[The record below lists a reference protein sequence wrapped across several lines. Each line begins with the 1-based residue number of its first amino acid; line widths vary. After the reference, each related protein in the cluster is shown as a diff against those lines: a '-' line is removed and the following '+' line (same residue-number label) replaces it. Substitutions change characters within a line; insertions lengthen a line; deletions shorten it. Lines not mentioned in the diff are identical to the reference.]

1 MADTILVVNAGS
13 SSIKFSVY
21 GVGGA
26 SDLALTLK
34 GQVDG
39 IGTHPRLRARDA
51 GGRPLVDQTFSS
63 AEISDVAVA
72 MGRVGAWLRQ
82 YLHGAMPVAVGHRV
96 AHGGP
101 AYRVP
106 VAVDDDILATLERLV
121 PLAPMHQPYN
131 LHPIRTIQERFP
143 RTVQVACFDTG
154 FHQGHPDVADRFA
167 IPEALYLEGVR
178 RYGFHGLSYEYI
190 ARALPSVAPEIAQ
203 GSVVVAH
210 LGSGASMCA
219 IKGGRSVDSTMAF
232 TGLDGLPMGTR
243 CGQIDPGVLL
253 YLVSEKGYG
262 AKELERFLYHESG
275 LRGLS
280 GISNDVRDLLTS
292 EDPRARLALDYF
304 VYRVARELGALAA
317 AMQGIDAVVLT
328 AGISENSPEMRAR
341 ICGGAAWLGL
351 RLDEAANRAGGPRIS
366 TPGSQVSAWVIPTD
380 EERMI
385 AEHTLKVWRE
395 QAVPKAS
402 RVSGEK

>member
-1 MADTILVVNAGS
+1 MADSILVVNAGS

-21 GVGGA
+21 SVGGA
-26 SDLALTLK
+26 SDLSLSLK

-39 IGTHPRLRARDA
+39 IGTRPRLRARDA
-51 GGRPLVDQTFSS
+51 GGHPLVDQTFPA
-63 AEISDVAVA
+63 AEIPDVGVA
-72 MGRVGAWLRQ
+72 TGRVGAWLRER
-82 YLHGAMPVAVGHRV
+82 LPGAVPVAVGHRV

-101 AYRVP
+101 DYRAP
-106 VAVDDDILATLERLV
+106 VAVDDDILAALERLV
-121 PLAPMHQPYN
+121 PLAPMHQPHN
-131 LHPIRTIQERFP
+131 LRPIRTIQERFP
-143 RTVQVACFDTG
+143 CSLQVACFDTG
-154 FHQGHPDVADRFA
+154 FHRGHPDVADRFA
-167 IPEALYLEGVR
+167 IPEALYREGVR

-190 ARALPSVAPEIAQ
+190 ARALPRVAPEIAQ
-203 GSVVVAH
+203 GAVVVAH

-262 AKELERFLYHESG
+262 AKELERLLYHESG

-280 GISNDVRDLLTS
+280 GISNDVRDLLAS
-292 EDPRARLALDYF
+292 EDPRARLALDCF

-317 AMQGIDAVVLT
+317 ALQGIDAVVLT

-341 ICGGAAWLGL
+341 ICTRAAWLGL
-351 RLDEAANRAGGPRIS
+351 RLDDAANRAGGPRIS
-366 TPGSQVSAWVIPTD
+366 TPDSRVSAWVIPTD

-385 AEHTLKVWRE
+385 AEHTLTVWRDH
-395 QAVPKAS
+395 AARRP
-402 RVSGEK
+402 G

>member
-21 GVGGA
+21 ESRA
-26 SDLALTLK
+26 ESDLSLTVK
-34 GQVDG
+34 GQMDG
-39 IGTHPRLRARDA
+39 IGSHPRLRARDA
-51 GGRPLVDQTFSS
+51 DGRPLVDQQYSP
-63 AEISDVAVA
+63 ADIPDVAVA
-72 MGRVGAWLRQ
+72 MGRVGMWLREH
-82 YLHGAMPVAVGHRV
+82 LAGEVPVAIGHRV

-101 AYRVP
+101 TYREP
-106 VAVDDDILATLERLV
+106 VAVDNETLVTLERLV

-131 LHPIRTIQERFP
+131 LRPIRTIQERFP

-167 IPEALYLEGVR
+167 IPEALYQEGVR

-190 ARALPSVAPEIAQ
+190 ARALPRVAPEIAQ

-262 AKELERFLYHESG
+262 AKELERFLYHETG

-280 GISNDVRDLLTS
+280 GISNDVRDLLAS
-292 EDPRARLALDYF
+292 EDQRARLALDYF
-304 VYRVARELGALAA
+304 VYRVERELGALAA
-317 AMQGIDAVVLT
+317 AMQGVDAVVLT

-341 ICGGAAWLGL
+341 ICRGAAWLGL
-351 RLDEAANRAGGPRIS
+351 RLDEAANLGGGPRIS
-366 TPGSQVSAWVIPTD
+366 APDSQVSAWVIPTD

-395 QAVPKAS
+395 Q
-402 RVSGEK
+402 

>member
-21 GVGGA
+21 HVGA
-26 SDLALTLK
+26 LSDLSLAFK

-39 IGTHPRLRARDA
+39 IGTHPRLRARDP
-51 GGRPLVDQTFSS
+51 GGHPLVDQTFS
-63 AEISDVAVA
+63 AVDIPDVAVA
-72 MGRVGAWLRQ
+72 MGRLGLWLREH
-82 YLHGAMPVAVGHRV
+82 LAGEVPVAIGHRV

-101 AYRVP
+101 TYRAP
-106 VAVDDDILATLERLV
+106 VAVDNDTLSALERLV

-131 LHPIRTIQERFP
+131 LRPIRTIQERFP
-143 RTVQVACFDTG
+143 RTLQVACFDTG
-154 FHQGHPDVADRFA
+154 FHQGHPEVADRFA
-167 IPEALYLEGVR
+167 IPEALYQEGVR

-190 ARALPSVAPEIAQ
+190 AGALPRVAPEIAQ
-203 GSVVVAH
+203 GSVVIAH

-219 IKGGRSVDSTMAF
+219 VKGGRSVDSTMAF

-253 YLVSEKGYG
+253 YLVSQKGYG

-304 VYRVARELGALAA
+304 VYRVERELGALAA
-317 AMQGIDAVVLT
+317 AMQGVDAVVLT

-341 ICGGAAWLGL
+341 ICRGAAWLGL
-351 RLDEAANRAGGPRIS
+351 KLDEAANRAGGPRIS
-366 TPGSQVSAWVIPTD
+366 TSDSQVSAWVIPTD

-385 AEHTLKVWRE
+385 AEHTLKVLRE
-395 QAVPKAS
+395 QAPS
-402 RVSGEK
+402 LSI

>member
-1 MADTILVVNAGS
+1 MAGSILVVNSGS

-21 GVGGA
+21 SVGGA
-26 SDLALTLK
+26 SDLSLSLK

-39 IGTHPRLRARDA
+39 IGTRPRLRAQDA
-51 GGRPLVDQTFSS
+51 GGRPLVDQTFPA
-63 AEISDVAVA
+63 AEIPDVGVA
-72 MGRVGAWLRQ
+72 TGRVGAWLRER
-82 YLHGAMPVAVGHRV
+82 LPGAVPVAVGHRV

-101 AYRVP
+101 DYRAP
-106 VAVDDDILATLERLV
+106 VAVDDDILAALERLV
-121 PLAPMHQPYN
+121 PLAPMHQPHN
-131 LHPIRTIQERFP
+131 LRPIRTIQERFP
-143 RTVQVACFDTG
+143 RSLQVACFDTG
-154 FHQGHPDVADRFA
+154 FHRGHPDVADRFA
-167 IPEALYLEGVR
+167 IPEALYREGVR

-190 ARALPSVAPEIAQ
+190 ARALPRVAPEIAQ
-203 GSVVVAH
+203 GAVVVAH

-262 AKELERFLYHESG
+262 AKELERLLYHESG

-280 GISNDVRDLLTS
+280 GISNDVRDLLAS
-292 EDPRARLALDYF
+292 EDPQARLALDCF
-304 VYRVARELGALAA
+304 VYRVGRELGALAA
-317 AMQGIDAVVLT
+317 AMQGIDALVLT

-341 ICGGAAWLGL
+341 ICERAAWLGL

-366 TPGSQVSAWVIPTD
+366 TPDSRVSAWVIPTD

-385 AEHTLKVWRE
+385 AEHTLTVWRDH
-395 QAVPKAS
+395 AARRP
-402 RVSGEK
+402 G

>member
-1 MADTILVVNAGS
+1 MADSILVVNAGS

-21 GVGGA
+21 GVGGTF
-26 SDLALTLK
+26 DLVLSLK

-39 IGTHPRLRARDA
+39 IGTLPRLRARDA
-51 GGRPLVDQTFSS
+51 GGRPLVDQTFPA
-63 AEISDVAVA
+63 AEVQDVGVA
-72 MGRVGAWLRQ
+72 TGNVGAWLRER
-82 YLHGAMPVAVGHRV
+82 LPGAVPVAVGHRV

-101 AYRVP
+101 EYRAP
-106 VAVDDDILATLERLV
+106 VAVDDDILAALERLV
-121 PLAPMHQPYN
+121 PLAPMHQPHN
-131 LHPIRTIQERFP
+131 LRPIRRIQERFP
-143 RTVQVACFDTG
+143 GALQVACFDTG
-154 FHQGHPDVADRFA
+154 FHRGHPDVADRFA
-167 IPEALYLEGVR
+167 IPEALYREGVR

-190 ARALPSVAPEIAQ
+190 ARALPRVSPEIAQ
-203 GSVVVAH
+203 GAVVVAH

-219 IKGGRSVDSTMAF
+219 MKGGKSVDSSMAF

-262 AKELERFLYHESG
+262 AKELERLLYHESG

-280 GISNDVRDLLTS
+280 GISNDVRDLLAS

-304 VYRVARELGALAA
+304 VYRVTREMGSLAA
-317 AMQGIDAVVLT
+317 AMGGIDALVLT

-341 ICGGAAWLGL
+341 ICEGAAWLGL

-366 TPGSQVSAWVIPTD
+366 TPDSRVSAWVIPTD

-385 AEHTLKVWRE
+385 AEHTLTVWRQ
-395 QAVPKAS
+395 QAAPRPA
-402 RVSGEK
+402 

>member
-1 MADTILVVNAGS
+1 M
-13 SSIKFSVY
+13 
-21 GVGGA
+21 
-26 SDLALTLK
+26 
-34 GQVDG
+34 
-39 IGTHPRLRARDA
+39 
-51 GGRPLVDQTFSS
+51 
-63 AEISDVAVA
+63 AVA
-72 MGRVGAWLRQ
+72 TGRVGAWLRER
-82 YLHGAMPVAVGHRV
+82 LPGAGTDSHRASRGPRRSRLFGAGGGRRRHPVGSGAARPSRPDAPALQPPPHSYDPGALPRRRACCLLRHRLPPGSPRR
-96 AHGGP
+96 GGP
-101 AYRVP
+101 VC
-106 VAVDDDILATLERLV
+106 
-121 PLAPMHQPYN
+121 
-131 LHPIRTIQERFP
+131 HPGGPSI
-143 RTVQVACFDTG
+143 D
-154 FHQGHPDVADRFA
+154 
-167 IPEALYLEGVR
+167 EGVR

-190 ARALPSVAPEIAQ
+190 ARALPHVAPEISQ

-262 AKELERFLYHESG
+262 AKELEHLLYHEAG

-280 GISNDVRDLLTS
+280 GISNDVRDLLAS

-317 AMQGIDAVVLT
+317 AMQGTDAVVLT

-341 ICGGAAWLGL
+341 ICASAAWLGL
-351 RLDEAANRAGGPRIS
+351 RLDEACQSRGWPAHLHAGLK
-366 TPGSQVSAWVIPTD
+366 VSAWVIPTD

-385 AEHTLKVWRE
+385 AEHTLKVWQD
-395 QAVPKAS
+395 QAVQK
-402 RVSGEK
+402 R

>member
-1 MADTILVVNAGS
+1 M
-13 SSIKFSVY
+13 
-21 GVGGA
+21 
-26 SDLALTLK
+26 
-34 GQVDG
+34 DG
-39 IGTHPRLRARDA
+39 IGPRPRLRARDA
-51 GGRPLVDQTFSS
+51 GGRPLVDQTFPA
-63 AEISDVAVA
+63 AEVPDVGVA
-72 MGRVGAWLRQ
+72 TGRVGAWLRER
-82 YLHGAMPVAVGHRV
+82 LPGAVPVAFGHRV

-101 AYRVP
+101 DYRAP
-106 VAVDDDILATLERLV
+106 VAVDDDILAALERLV
-121 PLAPMHQPYN
+121 PLAPMHQPHN
-131 LHPIRTIQERFP
+131 LRPIRTIQERFP
-143 RTVQVACFDTG
+143 GAVQVACFDTG
-154 FHQGHPDVADRFA
+154 FHRGHPDVADRFA
-167 IPEALYLEGVR
+167 IPEALYREGVR

-190 ARALPSVAPEIAQ
+190 ARALPRVAPEIAQ
-203 GSVVVAH
+203 GAVVVAH

-262 AKELERFLYHESG
+262 AKELERFLYHEAG

-280 GISNDVRDLLTS
+280 GISNDVRDLLAS

-317 AMQGIDAVVLT
+317 ALEGIDALVLT

-341 ICGGAAWLGL
+341 ICARAAWLGL

-366 TPGSQVSAWVIPTD
+366 TPDSRVSAWVIPTD

-385 AEHTLKVWRE
+385 AEHTLAVL
-395 QAVPKAS
+395 QARRLAG
-402 RVSGEK
+402 GERIVA

>member
-21 GVGGA
+21 SIGGA
-26 SDLALTLK
+26 SDLSLTLK

-39 IGTHPRLRARDA
+39 IGTRPRLRASDT
-51 GGRPLVDQTFSS
+51 GGRPLVNQTFPA
-63 AEISDVAVA
+63 AEIPDVAVA
-72 MGRVGAWLRQ
+72 MGRVGAWLRDH
-82 YLHGAMPVAVGHRV
+82 LAGAVPVAIGHRV

-101 AYRVP
+101 TYRAP
-106 VAVDDDILATLERLV
+106 VAVDNDILVALERLV

-131 LHPIRTIQERFP
+131 LRPIRTIQERFP
-143 RTVQVACFDTG
+143 HTVQVACFDTG
-154 FHQGHPDVADRFA
+154 FHRGHPGVADRFA
-167 IPEALYLEGVR
+167 IPESLYREGVL

-190 ARALPSVAPEIAQ
+190 AQALPSVAPEIAQ

-219 IKGGRSVDSTMAF
+219 IKCGRSVDSTMAF

-253 YLVSEKGYG
+253 YLVSEKSYG
-262 AKELERFLYHESG
+262 AKELERFLYHEAG

-280 GISNDVRDLLTS
+280 GISNDVRDLLAS
-292 EDPRARLALDYF
+292 EDPRARFALDYF
-304 VYRVARELGALAA
+304 VYRVTRELGALAA

-341 ICGGAAWLGL
+341 ICKGAEWLGL
-351 RLDEAANRAGGPRIS
+351 KLDEAANRARGPRIS
-366 TPGSQVSAWVIPTD
+366 MPDSKVSAWVIPTD
-380 EERMI
+380 EEKMI
-385 AEHTLKVWRE
+385 AQHTLKVWRDL
-395 QAVPKAS
+395 AGS
-402 RVSGEK
+402 

>member
-21 GVGGA
+21 DIRA
-26 SDLALTLK
+26 ESDLSLTVK
-34 GQVDG
+34 GQMDG
-39 IGTHPRLRARDA
+39 IGSHPRLRARDA
-51 GGRPLVDQTFSS
+51 DGRPLVDQQY
-63 AEISDVAVA
+63 APADIPDVAVA
-72 MGRVGAWLRQ
+72 MGRVGMWLREH
-82 YLHGAMPVAVGHRV
+82 LAGEVPVAIGHRV

-101 AYRVP
+101 TYREP
-106 VAVDDDILATLERLV
+106 VAVDDETLVALERLV
-121 PLAPMHQPYN
+121 SLAPMHQPYN
-131 LHPIRTIQERFP
+131 LRPIRTIQERFP
-143 RTVQVACFDTG
+143 RTVQVACFDSA

-167 IPEALYLEGVR
+167 IPEALYQEGVR

-190 ARALPSVAPEIAQ
+190 ARALPRVAPEIAQ

-262 AKELERFLYHESG
+262 AKELERFLYHETG

-280 GISNDVRDLLTS
+280 GISNDVRDLLAS
-292 EDPRARLALDYF
+292 EDQRARLALDYF
-304 VYRVARELGALAA
+304 VYRVERELGALAA
-317 AMQGIDAVVLT
+317 AMQGVDAVVLT

-341 ICGGAAWLGL
+341 ICRGAAWLGL
-351 RLDEAANRAGGPRIS
+351 RLDEAANLGGGPRIS
-366 TPGSQVSAWVIPTD
+366 APDSQVSAWVIPTD

-395 QAVPKAS
+395 Q
-402 RVSGEK
+402 

>member
-1 MADTILVVNAGS
+1 MADSILVVNAGS

-21 GVGGA
+21 GVGGTF
-26 SDLALTLK
+26 DLVLSLK

-39 IGTHPRLRARDA
+39 IGTRPRLRARDA
-51 GGRPLVDQTFSS
+51 GGRPLVDQTFPA
-63 AEISDVAVA
+63 AEVQDVGVA
-72 MGRVGAWLRQ
+72 TGNVGAWLRER
-82 YLHGAMPVAVGHRV
+82 LPGAVPVAVGHRV

-101 AYRVP
+101 EYRAP
-106 VAVDDDILATLERLV
+106 VAVDDDILAALERLV
-121 PLAPMHQPYN
+121 PLAPMHQPHN
-131 LHPIRTIQERFP
+131 LRPIRRIQERFP
-143 RTVQVACFDTG
+143 GALQVACFDTG
-154 FHQGHPDVADRFA
+154 FHRGHPDVADRFA
-167 IPEALYLEGVR
+167 IPEALYREGVR

-190 ARALPSVAPEIAQ
+190 ARALPRVSPEIAQ
-203 GSVVVAH
+203 GAVVVAH

-219 IKGGRSVDSTMAF
+219 MKGGKSVDSSMAF

-262 AKELERFLYHESG
+262 AKELERLLYHESG

-280 GISNDVRDLLTS
+280 GISNDVRDLLAS

-304 VYRVARELGALAA
+304 VYRVTREMGSLAA
-317 AMQGIDAVVLT
+317 AMGGIDALVLT

-341 ICGGAAWLGL
+341 VCGGAAWLGL

-366 TPGSQVSAWVIPTD
+366 TLDSRVSAWVIPTD

-385 AEHTLKVWRE
+385 AEHTLTVWRE
-395 QAVPKAS
+395 QAAPRPA
-402 RVSGEK
+402 

>member
-21 GVGGA
+21 GIGGE
-26 SDLALTLK
+26 SDLSLTLK

-39 IGTHPRLRARDA
+39 IGTRPRLRARAA
-51 GGRPLVDQTFSS
+51 GGRSLEDQTFP
-63 AEISDVAVA
+63 AADIPDVAVA
-72 MGRVGAWLRQ
+72 MGRVGMWLREH
-82 YLHGAMPVAVGHRV
+82 LAGEVPVAIGHRV

-101 AYRVP
+101 TYRAP
-106 VAVDDDILATLERLV
+106 VVVDNDTLAALERLV

-131 LHPIRTIQERFP
+131 LRPIHTIQERFP

-154 FHQGHPDVADRFA
+154 FHRGHPDVADRFA
-167 IPEALYLEGVR
+167 ISEALYREGVR

-190 ARALPSVAPEIAQ
+190 TRTLPTVAPEIAQ
-203 GSVVVAH
+203 GSVVIAH

-262 AKELERFLYHESG
+262 AKDLERFLYHEAG

-280 GISNDVRDLLTS
+280 GISNDVRDLLAS

-304 VYRVARELGALAA
+304 LYRVTKELGALAA

-328 AGISENSPEMRAR
+328 AGISENSPDMRAR
-341 ICGGAAWLGL
+341 ICEGAAWLGL

-366 TPGSQVSAWVIPTD
+366 TRDSKVSAWVIPTD

-395 QAVPKAS
+395 QAVPFP
-402 RVSGEK
+402 G

>member
-1 MADTILVVNAGS
+1 MANTILVVNAGS

-21 GVGGA
+21 HVGA
-26 SDLALTLK
+26 LSDLSLAFK

-39 IGTHPRLRARDA
+39 IGTHPRLRARDP
-51 GGRPLVDQTFSS
+51 GGHPLVDQTFS
-63 AEISDVAVA
+63 AVDIPDVAVA
-72 MGRVGAWLRQ
+72 MGRLGLWLREH
-82 YLHGAMPVAVGHRV
+82 LAGEVPVAIGHRV

-101 AYRVP
+101 TYRAP
-106 VAVDDDILATLERLV
+106 VAVDNDTLSALERLV

-131 LHPIRTIQERFP
+131 LRPIRTIQERFP
-143 RTVQVACFDTG
+143 RTLQVACFDTG
-154 FHQGHPDVADRFA
+154 FHQGHPEVADRFA
-167 IPEALYLEGVR
+167 IPEALYQEGVR

-190 ARALPSVAPEIAQ
+190 VGALPRVAPEIAQ
-203 GSVVVAH
+203 GSVVIAH

-219 IKGGRSVDSTMAF
+219 VKGGRSVDSTMAF

-253 YLVSEKGYG
+253 YLVSQKGYG

-304 VYRVARELGALAA
+304 VYRVERELGALAA
-317 AMQGIDAVVLT
+317 AMQGVDAVVLT

-341 ICGGAAWLGL
+341 ICRGAAWLGL
-351 RLDEAANRAGGPRIS
+351 KLDEAANRAGGPRIS
-366 TPGSQVSAWVIPTD
+366 TSDSQVSAWVIPTD

-385 AEHTLKVWRE
+385 AEHTLKVLRE
-395 QAVPKAS
+395 QAPS
-402 RVSGEK
+402 LSI

>member
-21 GVGGA
+21 SVGGGA
-26 SDLALTLK
+26 DLSLTLK

-51 GGRPLVDQTFSS
+51 GGRSLVDQTFPTE
-63 AEISDVAVA
+63 EIPDVAVA
-72 MGRVGAWLRQ
+72 TGRVGAWLRER
-82 YLHGAMPVAVGHRV
+82 LSGAVPVAVGHRV

-101 AYRVP
+101 DYQAP
-106 VAVDDDILATLERLV
+106 VAVDNDVLAALERFV

-131 LHPIRTIQERFP
+131 LRPIRTIQERFP
-143 RTVQVACFDTG
+143 GTMQVACFDTG
-154 FHQGHPDVADRFA
+154 FHRGHPDVADRFA
-167 IPEALYLEGVR
+167 IPEALYREGVR

-190 ARALPSVAPEIAQ
+190 VRALPSVAPEIAH

-219 IKGGRSVDSTMAF
+219 IKNGQSVDSTMAF

-262 AKELERFLYHESG
+262 AKQLERFLYHEAG

-280 GISNDVRDLLTS
+280 GISNDVRDLLAS
-292 EDPRARLALDYF
+292 KDPRARLALDYF
-304 VYRVARELGALAA
+304 VYRVVRELGALAA

-328 AGISENSPEMRAR
+328 AGISENSPEVRAR
-341 ICGGAAWLGL
+341 ICAGAAWLGL
-351 RLDEAANRAGGPRIS
+351 RLDDAANRAGGPRIS
-366 TPGSQVSAWVIPTD
+366 TADSQVSAWVIPTD

-395 QAVPKAS
+395 QAVPTAGLG
-402 RVSGEK
+402 RH

>member
-1 MADTILVVNAGS
+1 MPDAILVVNAGS

-21 GVGGA
+21 EAEGL
-26 SDLALTLK
+26 SDLVLMLK

-39 IGTHPRLRARDA
+39 IGTRPRLRAKDA
-51 GGRPLVDQTFSS
+51 SGRPLVDETLPV
-63 AEISDVAVA
+63 AEVTDVGVA
-72 MGRVGAWLRQ
+72 TGRVGAWLRER
-82 YLHGAMPVAVGHRV
+82 LPGAVPVAVGHRV

-101 AYRVP
+101 DYSAP
-106 VAVDDDILATLERLV
+106 ALVDDGILAALERFV
-121 PLAPMHQPYN
+121 PLAPMHQPHN
-131 LHPIRTIQERFP
+131 LRPIRTIQERFP
-143 RTVQVACFDTG
+143 GTLQVACFDTG
-154 FHQGHPDVADRFA
+154 FHRGHPDVADRFA
-167 IPEALYLEGVR
+167 IPESLYREGVR

-190 ARALPSVAPEIAQ
+190 ARALPRVAPEIAQ
-203 GSVVVAH
+203 GAVIVAH

-219 IKGGRSVDSTMAF
+219 MKGGRSMDSTMAF

-262 AKELERFLYHESG
+262 AKELERLLYHEAG

-280 GISNDVRDLLTS
+280 GISNDVRDLLAS
-292 EDPRARLALDYF
+292 EDPRARFALDYF
-304 VYRVARELGALAA
+304 VYRVAREVGALAA
-317 AMQGIDAVVLT
+317 AMEGVDALVLT

-341 ICGGAAWLGL
+341 ICARAAWLGL

-366 TPGSQVSAWVIPTD
+366 TLDSPVSAWVIPTD

-385 AEHTLKVWRE
+385 AEHTLAVWRK
-395 QAVPKAS
+395 QAD
-402 RVSGEK
+402 

>member
-1 MADTILVVNAGS
+1 MADMILVINSGS

-21 GVGGA
+21 GIEGG
-26 SDLALTLK
+26 SELSLTVK

-39 IGTHPRLRARDA
+39 IGTRPRLQARDA
-51 GGRPLVDQTFSS
+51 GGHPLADQTFPA
-63 AEISDVAVA
+63 AELPDVGVA
-72 MGRVGAWLRQ
+72 TERVGAWLRERFP
-82 YLHGAMPVAVGHRV
+82 GVVPVAFGHRV

-101 AYRVP
+101 DYRAP
-106 VAVDDDILATLERLV
+106 VAVDDDVLAALERLV

-131 LHPIRTIQERFP
+131 LRPMRTIQERFP
-143 RTVQVACFDTG
+143 GAVQVACFDTG
-154 FHQGHPDVADRFA
+154 FHRGHPEVADRFA
-167 IPEALYLEGVR
+167 IPEALYREGVR

-190 ARALPSVAPEIAQ
+190 ARALPRVAPEIAQ
-203 GSVVVAH
+203 GAVVVAH

-219 IKGGRSVDSTMAF
+219 IQGGRSVDSTMAF

-243 CGQIDPGVLL
+243 CGQLDPGVLL

-280 GISNDVRDLLTS
+280 GISNDVRDLLAS
-292 EDPRARLALDYF
+292 QDPRARLALDCF
-304 VYRVARELGALAA
+304 VYRVAREIGSLAA
-317 AMQGIDAVVLT
+317 ALGGIDALVLT

-341 ICGGAAWLGL
+341 ICARAAWLGL
-351 RLDEAANRAGGPRIS
+351 RLDEGANRAGGPRIS
-366 TPGSQVSAWVIPTD
+366 APDSRVSAWVIPTD

-385 AEHTLKVWRE
+385 AEHTLAVWR
-395 QAVPKAS
+395 QGSAPRS
-402 RVSGEK
+402 T

>member
-21 GVGGA
+21 GIGGP
-26 SDLALTLK
+26 SQLSLTLE
-34 GQVDG
+34 GQVSG
-39 IGTHPRLRARDA
+39 IGTRPSLRVSDA
-51 GGRPLVDQTFSS
+51 GGRPLVDQTFPI
-63 AEISDVAVA
+63 AEIPDVAVA
-72 MGRVGAWLRQ
+72 MGRVGAWLREH
-82 YLHGAMPVAVGHRV
+82 LAGEVPVAIGHRV

-101 AYRVP
+101 VYRAP
-106 VAVDDDILATLERLV
+106 VAVDNDTLAALERLV

-131 LHPIRTIQERFP
+131 LRPIRTIQERFP
-143 RTVQVACFDTG
+143 STVQVACFDTG

-167 IPEALYLEGVR
+167 ISEALYQEGVR

-190 ARALPSVAPEIAQ
+190 ARALPRVAPEIAQ

-219 IKGGRSVDSTMAF
+219 VKGGRSVDSTMAF

-262 AKELERFLYHESG
+262 AKELERFLYHETG

-280 GISNDVRDLLTS
+280 GISNDVRDLLAS
-292 EDPRARLALDYF
+292 DDQRARLALDYF
-304 VYRVARELGALAA
+304 VYRVERELGALAA
-317 AMQGIDAVVLT
+317 AMQGLDGVVLT

-341 ICGGAAWLGL
+341 ICRGAAWLGL
-351 RLDEAANRAGGPRIS
+351 KLDEAANRAGGPRIS
-366 TPGSQVSAWVIPTD
+366 TPDSKVSAWVIPTD

-395 QAVPKAS
+395 Q
-402 RVSGEK
+402 

>member
-1 MADTILVVNAGS
+1 MGDTILVVNAGS

-21 GVGGA
+21 GIREE
-26 SDLALTLK
+26 SDLSLTLK

-51 GGRPLVDQTFSS
+51 GGRPLVDQMFPA
-63 AEISDVAVA
+63 AEIPDVAVA
-72 MGRVGAWLRQ
+72 TGHVGVWLREHLVGAV
-82 YLHGAMPVAVGHRV
+82 PVAVGHRV

-101 AYRVP
+101 DYRIP
-106 VAVDDDILATLERLV
+106 VAVDSGILVALERLV

-131 LHPIRTIQERFP
+131 LRPIRTIQERFP
-143 RTVQVACFDTG
+143 RTMQVACFDTG
-154 FHQGHPDVADRFA
+154 FHRGHPDVADRFA
-167 IPEALYLEGVR
+167 IPEAFYREGIR

-190 ARALPSVAPEIAQ
+190 VQALPSVAPEIAQ

-219 IKGGRSVDSTMAF
+219 LKGGRSVDSTMAF

-262 AKELERFLYHESG
+262 AKELERFLYHEAG

-280 GISNDVRDLLTS
+280 GFSNDVRDLLDS

-317 AMQGIDAVVLT
+317 AMQGIDALVLT

-341 ICGGAAWLGL
+341 ICRGAAWLGL
-351 RLDEAANRAGGPRIS
+351 RLDEVANRAGGPRIS
-366 TPGSQVSAWVIPTD
+366 TPDSQVSAWVIPTD

-385 AEHTLKVWRE
+385 AEHTLKVWR
-395 QAVPKAS
+395 AS
-402 RVSGEK
+402 REGVVTGP

>member
-1 MADTILVVNAGS
+1 M
-13 SSIKFSVY
+13 
-21 GVGGA
+21 
-26 SDLALTLK
+26 
-34 GQVDG
+34 
-39 IGTHPRLRARDA
+39 
-51 GGRPLVDQTFSS
+51 
-63 AEISDVAVA
+63 AVA
-72 MGRVGAWLRQ
+72 TGRVGAWLREH
-82 YLHGAMPVAVGHRV
+82 LPGAVPVAIGHRV

-101 AYRVP
+101 DYSAP
-106 VAVDDDILATLERLV
+106 VTVDDDILAALERLV

-131 LHPIRTIQERFP
+131 LHPIRTIQKRFP
-143 RTVQVACFDTG
+143 GTVQVACFDTA
-154 FHQGHPDVADRFA
+154 FHRGHPDVADRFA
-167 IPEALYLEGVR
+167 IPEALYDEGVR

-280 GISNDVRDLLTS
+280 GISNDVRDLLAS

-395 QAVPKAS
+395 QAVPKPS